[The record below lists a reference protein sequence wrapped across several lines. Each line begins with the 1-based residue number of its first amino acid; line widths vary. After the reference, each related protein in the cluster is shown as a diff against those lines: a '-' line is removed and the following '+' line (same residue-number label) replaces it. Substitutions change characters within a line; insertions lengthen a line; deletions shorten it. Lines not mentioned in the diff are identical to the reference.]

1 MASIQL
7 RKADPMST
15 PFAQLKLGAPTL
27 RSPIFVNV
35 PLATQA
41 IRRGGDR

>member
-1 MASIQL
+1 
-7 RKADPMST
+7 MSP
-15 PFAQLKLGAPTL
+15 PFAQLKLGAPMP

-35 PLATQA
+35 PFATLA